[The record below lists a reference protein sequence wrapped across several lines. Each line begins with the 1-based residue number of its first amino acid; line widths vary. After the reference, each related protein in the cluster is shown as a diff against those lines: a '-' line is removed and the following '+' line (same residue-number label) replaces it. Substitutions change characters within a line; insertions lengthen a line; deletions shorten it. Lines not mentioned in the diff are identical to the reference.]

1 MKILVVLFIYLFFR
15 AKRENPLRIILL
27 VSLKKKKKKKS
38 HSQLRDLGSIPIP
51 LRGNFQGQPF
61 RVLAW

>member
-27 VSLKKKKKKKS
+27 VSLKKKKKKK
-38 HSQLRDLGSIPIP
+38 P
-51 LRGNFQGQPF
+51 LSAEGFGFHPYSP
-61 RVLAW
+61 